1 MKIKAYW
8 PLNLQNELCTHM
20 ESDTNTAVPGVR
32 PIPSSQTADAV
43 LTGAVRP
50 EGVTA

>member
-1 MKIKAYW
+1 MSTCA
-8 PLNLQNELCTHM
+8 ND
-20 ESDTNTAVPGVR
+20 DTNTAVPGFR

-43 LTGAVRP
+43 LTVAVRP